1 MLGYDPSELVGGTW
15 LPIVSEDT
23 RRTVA
28 AVERK
33 LLILLAVTT

>member
-15 LPIVSEDT
+15 LPIVPEDT